1 MNEIPLYS
9 SVLAGYQYDPDRQ
22 QLWLRFR
29 GGDLYVFQMVPAA
42 VVQALVDAP
51 SQGRYFNTAIR
62 GPFPCGRLS

>member
-51 SQGRYFNTAIR
+51 SQGVTSIR
-62 GPFPCGRLS
+62 PSEGLFPCGRGS